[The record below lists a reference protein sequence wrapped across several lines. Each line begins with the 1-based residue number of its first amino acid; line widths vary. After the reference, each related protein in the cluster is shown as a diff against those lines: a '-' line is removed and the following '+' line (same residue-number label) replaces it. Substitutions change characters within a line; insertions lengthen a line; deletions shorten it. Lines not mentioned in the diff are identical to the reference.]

1 MFMASNA
8 TALTADNSLEAY
20 MRQIKAFPVLT
31 REEEEETA
39 FRMRD
44 NNDSAAK
51 NKLVTSNLR
60 FVVQVANEFRRND
73 RSLLDLIQEG
83 NLGLLHAVGKFDPAR
98 GYRLITYAVWWIRAY
113 IQSHVMR
120 NFSLVKIGTT
130 QAQRKIFFRMSAA
143 QNRLIQ
149 EHGEGTLTSEERHAV
164 LADYLGVNT
173 RDVSMMEMR
182 QAARDFS
189 LDATFDGDSQ
199 QSPMERLEGTTGEG
213 IDDMVM
219 EKQLRGR
226 LQPILEKALQT
237 LSPRE
242 RHIVLERM
250 VNDEPVTLRELG
262 ETFGISRERTR
273 QLEARAREK
282 LQAFVVA
289 EFPELDQVFSH
300 VIEGETSE
308 A

>member
-1 MFMASNA
+1 MASNV

-242 RHIVLERM
+242 RHIILERM

>member
-1 MFMASNA
+1 MASNA